1 MNIFNNPVLITL
13 TDSDP
18 FVTIQTY
25 DQKHGHS
32 QHFYLHKASLQGQLG
47 ENAEGVVTEADLL
60 NFCTVARARD
70 SIRFKFC
77 WLHGNYDDDVC
88 GYEQKVFLPINKAI
102 EALNGNR
109 VKHMSYS
116 PVYRDKAD
124 IHLTPS
130 AHQAIAAMDKMKRHA
145 LRKFF
150 RDNFDYGRR
159 EHLVIQSDAFVRGFF
174 FYSSVSKYNGGIVL
188 HETEVI
194 GKDGK
199 PHRKVFYGL
208 HT

>member
-25 DQKHGHS
+25 DEKHGHS
-32 QHFYLHKASLQGQLG
+32 QRFYLHKESLQGQLG
-47 ENAEGVVTEADLL
+47 DTAERCVTEADLL

-77 WLHGNYDDDVC
+77 WLHGNYNDDVS
-88 GYEQKVFLPINKAI
+88 GYQQTVFLPISKVVKVLAG
-102 EALNGNR
+102 ER
-109 VKHMSYS
+109 VKHMSYA
-116 PVYRDKAD
+116 PVCRDKAD
-124 IHLTPS
+124 IYITQP
-130 AHQAIAAMDKMKRHA
+130 AHKVIADMDKLKRHA

-150 RDNFDYGRR
+150 RDNFDYGRS
-159 EHLVIQSDAFVRGFF
+159 EHLVVQSDTWVDGFYF
-174 FYSSVSKYNGGIVL
+174 FSNVSKYDGGIVP
-188 HETEVI
+188 HETEII

-199 PHRKVFYGL
+199 SHYKVFYGL

>member
-1 MNIFNNPVLITL
+1 MNIFNNPILVTL

-25 DQKHGHS
+25 DEKHGHS
-32 QHFYLHKASLQGQLG
+32 QHFYLRKQTLQGQLCDT
-47 ENAEGVVTEADLL
+47 AERCVTEADLL
-60 NFCTVARARD
+60 NFCTVAHARD

-77 WLHGNYDDDVC
+77 WLHGNYADDVC
-88 GYEQKVFLPINKAI
+88 GYQQKVFLPISKVLKVLSG
-102 EALNGNR
+102 EK
-109 VKHMSYS
+109 VKHLSYS

-124 IHLTPS
+124 LYITTP
-130 AHQAIAAMDKMKRHA
+130 AHKVIADMDKLKRRA

-150 RDNFDYGRR
+150 RDNFDYGRS
-159 EHLVIQSDAFVRGFF
+159 EHLVIQSDIWVNGFYF
-174 FYSSVSKYNGGIVL
+174 FSTVSKYDGGIVP

-199 PHRKVFYGL
+199 PHYKVFYGL

>member
-1 MNIFNNPVLITL
+1 MSIFNNPIIITL
-13 TDSDP
+13 SDSDP
-18 FVTIQTY
+18 FVTLQTY
-25 DQKHGHS
+25 DQKHGRS
-32 QHFYLHKASLQGQLG
+32 QHFYLSKQTLQNQLG
-47 ENAEGVVTEADLL
+47 DDAECSITEADLL

-77 WLHGNYDDDVC
+77 WLQGSYDDDVC
-88 GYEQKVFLPINKAI
+88 GYQQTVFLPINKVI
-102 EALNGNR
+102 DVLDGKK
-109 VKHMSYS
+109 VKHLSYS

-124 IHLTPS
+124 IRITPP
-130 AHQAIAAMDKMKRHA
+130 AHKAIAAADKLKRHA

-159 EHLVIQSDAFVRGFF
+159 EHLVIQSDTWVNGFY
-174 FYSSVSKYNGGIVL
+174 FYSTVSKYEGGIVL

-194 GKDGK
+194 GRDGK
-199 PHRKVFYGL
+199 PHCKVFYGL

>member
-1 MNIFNNPVLITL
+1 MSIFSNPVLITL

-18 FVTIQTY
+18 FVTLQTY
-25 DQKHGHS
+25 DEKHGHS
-32 QHFYLHKASLQGQLG
+32 QHFYLRKQTLQEQLG
-47 ENAEGVVTEADLL
+47 ENAEGIVTEADLL
-60 NFCTVARARD
+60 NYCTVTR
-70 SIRFKFC
+70 SGNKIRFTFC
-77 WLHGNYDDDVC
+77 WLRGNYDDDVC
-88 GYEQKVFLPINKAI
+88 GYQQTVFLPINI
-102 EALNGNR
+102 V
-109 VKHMSYS
+109 VKVLAGEKVKYLSHS

-124 IHLTPS
+124 LYITPP
-130 AHQAIAAMDKMKRHA
+130 AHKVIADMDKLKRHA

-150 RDNFDYGRR
+150 RDNFDYGRS
-159 EHLVIQSDAFVRGFF
+159 EHLVIQSDTWVNGFYF
-174 FYSSVSKYNGGIVL
+174 FSTVSKYEGGIVP